1 MELDDAF
8 RHLGHFGRYQ
18 LLLFVLLNI
27 ILCWLPAFQ
36 LMGMVYISN
45 TPKSY
50 HCKPP
55 LGFHAN
61 ETVPMEEEDG
71 DMVLESC
78 RMYDVQDGVV
88 TENVT
93 GCQHG
98 WEYETVHE
106 KTSII
111 TDVSMSILLVIYQCW

>member
-8 RHLGHFGRYQ
+8 RHLGNYGRYQ
-18 LLLFVLLNI
+18 LLLYVLLNI
-27 ILCWLPAFQ
+27 IASWLPAFQ

-45 TPKSY
+45 TPKSF

-55 LGFHAN
+55 PGFYAN
-61 ETVPMEEEDG
+61 ETVPLEDEDG

-88 TENVT
+88 TDNVT

-98 WEYETVHE
+98 WEYGTVHG

-111 TDVSMSILLVIYQCW
+111 TDVSIIFHFVI